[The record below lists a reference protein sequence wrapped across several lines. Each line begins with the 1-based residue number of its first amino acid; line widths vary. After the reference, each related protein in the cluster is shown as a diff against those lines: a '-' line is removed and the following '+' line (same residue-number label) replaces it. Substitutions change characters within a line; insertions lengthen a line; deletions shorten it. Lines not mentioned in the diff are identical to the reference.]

1 MKTIRINTHTFIDVY
16 AEDEYLMVRYD
27 NNPNLDK
34 KIPFAYVIGYH
45 FYKADKNSRGE
56 LFIQNKK
63 ERDIKVTFAPSFNED
78 ASKIEPVL
86 AGILENRKSKSSSA
100 NNKPLAK
107 SDQVNTTALTGVS
120 QNTALQKVTFNG
132 SHGTITCY
140 EKYFESFLD
149 TVYYA
154 NIKKTEW
161 IKLTDNY
168 CLSLTLTNGTVV
180 SVYFNDL
187 SEGNRFV
194 DYLID
199 HSNLQRTKGKI
210 KDYSKEPKWP
220 MILVSCGV
228 FAFLIAFYTNTT
240 FMYLSAMVIAGILF
254 LGWVFGS

>member
-107 SDQVNTTALTGVS
+107 SDQVNNSERSGVS
-120 QNTALQKVTFNG
+120 SPTSPQIVTFNG
-132 SHGTITCY
+132 AYGTITCY

-180 SVYFNDL
+180 QIPLKWYADSDIAVSHSAPNGTIRCKVEATPLSYQTQIRTELSSPKPTRRCVAGFTARSDL
-187 SEGNRFV
+187 LDR
-194 DYLID
+194 L
-199 HSNLQRTKGKI
+199 
-210 KDYSKEPKWP
+210 
-220 MILVSCGV
+220 CGV
-228 FAFLIAFYTNTT
+228 A
-240 FMYLSAMVIAGILF
+240 S
-254 LGWVFGS
+254 